1 MITSNVIRDLGYS
14 YKHAIKLPLNKM
26 KVTHGKD
33 GSCSRY
39 APQA

>member
-1 MITSNVIRDLGYS
+1 MRASNVIRDLGYS
-14 YKHAIKLPLNKM
+14 YKHATKLPLNQM

-33 GSCSRY
+33 GPCSRY